1 MHRTTPLQQAETMRK
16 LVVHQ
21 FDPVIYPRLIFVVKG
36 AGPDMEKKLD
46 DAYRT
51 PDDDHL
57 SFDGADK
64 CKAGV
69 WNVMETSDRGKYGIL
84 IWLREK
90 VDPGVV
96 AHESVHAA
104 NNICIDCGIHFDA
117 RNDEHY
123 AYLVGFIADCIWQ
136 TWTGKF
142 KDKC

>member
-1 MHRTTPLQQAETMRK
+1 MMIKTKDIDMWK
-16 LVVHQ
+16 LKVHE
-21 FDPVIYPRLIFVVKG
+21 FDPVLYPRKIWVVKG
-36 AGPDMEKKLD
+36 TGMDMQQKIK

-51 PDDDHL
+51 PNDDSL
-57 SFDGADK
+57 SMEGVDK
-64 CKAGV
+64 VKAGV
-69 WNVMETSDRGKYGIL
+69 WNVMETADRAGYGVL
-84 IWLREK
+84 IWLRTK

-117 RNDEHY
+117 LNDEHY

-142 KDKC
+142 K

>member
-1 MHRTTPLQQAETMRK
+1 MGK
-16 LVVHQ
+16 LIVHQ
-21 FDPVIYPRLIFVVKG
+21 FDPVLYPRLIFVVKG
-36 AGPDMEKKLD
+36 QGDDMKKKID

-64 CKAGV
+64 VKAGV
-69 WNVMETSDRGKYGIL
+69 WNVMETADRHSYGVL

-90 VDPGVV
+90 VDPGVA

-104 NNICIDCGIHFDA
+104 NMICSDLGIHFDA
-117 RNDEHY
+117 LNDEHY

-142 KDKC
+142 KD